1 MGENKSASLH
11 LVPDWHDPGDG
22 DLNGVAV
29 AGVPILTTLRVE
41 LYSDH
46 PGLFRHTKHCPL
58 AVIYSRPQHL
68 CNRYTYIL

>member
-1 MGENKSASLH
+1 MKASLH

-29 AGVPILTTLRVE
+29 AGVSILTPLRVE

-46 PGLFRHTKHCPL
+46 PSLFRHTKHCPL
-58 AVIYSRPQHL
+58 AVIYPRPQHL
-68 CNRYTYIL
+68 CYRYTYIL